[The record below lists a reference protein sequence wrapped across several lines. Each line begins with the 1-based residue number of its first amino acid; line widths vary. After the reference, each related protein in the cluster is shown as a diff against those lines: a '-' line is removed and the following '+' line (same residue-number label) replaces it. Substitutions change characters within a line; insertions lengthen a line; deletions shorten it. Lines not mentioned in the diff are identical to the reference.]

1 MKTISKILFL
11 SAFCL
16 SVISTSAQLLFK
28 PNPAFCQALQQVVTD
43 FPNQLQNI
51 TGGLLQE
58 NIESKNYTSKVS
70 FPGTESCVVTQY
82 NSKKNKNRS
91 WQAVLPEIDNFI
103 TAKKQ
108 YRELFLQVKNW
119 GIKLPGN
126 VRLVKPNGKYDEP
139 KEEKK
144 FAGSLFR
151 IVEANGIYKDVKIE
165 VSLQYLVTGWQVG
178 IYVYD
183 KKEDDEIIPDTETTA
198 NDY

>member
-1 MKTISKILFL
+1 MKTITKFLFFTV
-11 SAFCL
+11 FCF
-16 SVISTSAQLLFK
+16 SVTGTSAQLLFK
-28 PNPAFCQALQQVVTD
+28 PNPAFCDALQQVVTD
-43 FPNQLQNI
+43 FPNQLKNI
-51 TGGLLQE
+51 TGGLLEE
-58 NIESKNYTSKVS
+58 NVESSNYSSKVS

-91 WQAVLPEIDNFI
+91 WQAVLPEVESF
-103 TAKKQ
+103 TAAKKQ
-108 YRELFLQVKNW
+108 YKDLFLQVKSW

-126 VRLVKPNGKYDEP
+126 VKPVKAKGVYDEP

-151 IVEANGIYKDVKIE
+151 IEDSDGIYKDLKIE
-165 VSLQYLVTGWQVG
+165 VSLQYLITGWQVG

-183 KKEDDEIIPDTETTA
+183 KKEDNEITPDTEVSA

>member
-1 MKTISKILFL
+1 MKTITKILL
-11 SAFCL
+11 LTVFCFY
-16 SVISTSAQLLFK
+16 VTGTSAQLLFK

-58 NIESKNYTSKVS
+58 NVESKNYTSKVT
-70 FPGTESCVVTQY
+70 FPGSESCVVTQY

-91 WQAVLPEIDNFI
+91 WQAVLPEADNFT

-126 VRLVKPNGKYDEP
+126 VKLVKPNGKYDEP

-151 IVEANGIYKDVKIE
+151 IIDTDGIYKDVKIE
-165 VSLQYLVTGWQVG
+165 VSMQYLITGWQVG
-178 IYVYD
+178 VYVYD
-183 KKEDDEIIPDTETTA
+183 KKEDDEIQPDTETTA